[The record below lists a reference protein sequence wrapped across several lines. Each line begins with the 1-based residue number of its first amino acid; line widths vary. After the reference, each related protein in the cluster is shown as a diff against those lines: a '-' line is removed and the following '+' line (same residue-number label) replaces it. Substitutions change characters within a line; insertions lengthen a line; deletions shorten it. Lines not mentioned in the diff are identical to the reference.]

1 MSHRA
6 VNWALEQPDLKPGP
20 WVVLIKLADRHNKDT
35 FRVDPEQSLLASDCN
50 MSRSTVN
57 LHLDKLESLGL
68 LVRVPRVNPRTQK
81 QLSTFYVL
89 ECDFKNPP
97 DVEFAVSDYRTRIKE
112 AQTENTDAPRVLKSD
127 TVAVSEKTHLPCP
140 KKRHSRVR
148 KPDTNHVR
156 EPVKEPCASETDP
169 QTNAFSKDLT
179 EQLLELHPR
188 PGDPIETEAALKK
201 AIAAGTS
208 PEVIISGA
216 RAYAEEQKGNSPRYV
231 AYSQN
236 WVTRKGWVPFAPKSA
251 ADISANAEAVNTR
264 WANWIKAKAVSAVHC
279 SPRVAHQLCLDG
291 KVTVAECRAAGI
303 NL

>member
-1 MSHRA
+1 MSHKA
-6 VNWALEQPDLKPGP
+6 TNWFSEVPADALTSGEFR
-20 WVVLIKLADRHNKDT
+20 VLFFLADCHNPSKGC
-35 FRVDPEQSLLASDCN
+35 FPEQKFLRVKTGLSNGGLNKCLN
-50 MSRSTVN
+50 GLETK
-57 LHLDKLESLGL
+57 KLI
-68 LVRVPRVNPRTQK
+68 RRKQRFNPQTKER
-81 QLSTFYVL
+81 LSTLYIL
-89 ECDFKNPP
+89 GCDEDLDTEPTPLSGDGANSTFDADPSP
-97 DVEFAVSDYRTRIKE
+97 LLG
-112 AQTENTDAPRVLKSD
+112 QTQLHPSGD
-127 TVAVSEKTHLPCP
+127 
-140 KKRHSRVR
+140 
-148 KPDTNHVR
+148 KPVR

-251 ADISANAEAVNTR
+251 ADISANADAVNTR